1 MKYLTPMTDDRILE
15 FPERSGQWVNAQ
27 FAGLLEHENAQ
38 MRDELQE
45 LRQTVDFL
53 NKEHAGLTIDEER
66 LDWIL
71 DEYHGCRFFDRE
83 EVDEAMKGE
92 V

>member
-1 MKYLTPMTDDRILE
+1 MKRYYCEGEPQEAEMVQGDFGEWVKHEDAEKLQRENRQLE
-15 FPERSGQWVNAQ
+15 VAIYDIKT
-27 FAGLLEHENAQ
+27 ENNKLR
-38 MRDELQE
+38 RD
-45 LRQTVDFL
+45 
-53 NKEHAGLTIDEER
+53 KKR

-71 DEYHGCRFFDRE
+71 DEYYGCRFFDRE

>member
-1 MKYLTPMTDDRILE
+1 MKYLTPMTDDRVLE

-66 LDWIL
+66 LNWLLKND
-71 DEYHGCRFFDRE
+71 YYYMDRADI
-83 EVDEAMKGE
+83 DEAMKGYK
-92 V
+92 